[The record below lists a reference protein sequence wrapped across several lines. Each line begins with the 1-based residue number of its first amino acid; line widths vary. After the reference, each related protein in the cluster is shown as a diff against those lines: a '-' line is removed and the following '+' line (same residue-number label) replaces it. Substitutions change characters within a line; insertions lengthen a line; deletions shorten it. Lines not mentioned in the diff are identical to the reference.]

1 MSTINSETLINS
13 FPQDHDTVQRLL
25 DIFDDNQGC
34 LKEFTLKRLFDRTMP
49 RSELALA
56 QILNHLV
63 STGAI
68 KRIVRVESPNLGG
81 LKDFSSLMEVPE
93 VIHDWRRDID
103 MCVTPE
109 DINILYQVVSDSD
122 EGTRLNGY

>member
-1 MSTINSETLINS
+1 MSTINSETLINN
-13 FPQDHDTVQRLL
+13 FPQDRDTVQRLL
-25 DIFDDNQGC
+25 AIFEDNQGR
-34 LKEFTLKRLFDRTMP
+34 LKEFTLKRLFDRTTP

-63 STGAI
+63 NTGAI

-81 LKDFSSLMEVPE
+81 LQDFSSLMEVPE
-93 VIHDWRRDID
+93 VIHDWRRDVD

-109 DINILYQVVSDSD
+109 DINILYEVNSDSSD
-122 EGTRLNGY
+122 SIR